1 MKWNKFTLKTRTEVE
16 DIVISTL
23 ADIGIQGAEIEDK
36 QPLTEEDKKTDV
48 CRYSAGYAGR

>member
-36 QPLTEEDKKTDV
+36 QPLTEEDKKQMFV
-48 CRYSAGYAGR
+48 YAGR